1 MNLEDKKKLFAKFL
15 AGLTTPDEDNAMLK
29 TPEVEQMMIGQWDNV
44 QQSNEKF
51 PEPDRHK
58 LLAQIYKRILGER
71 RIVKVAK
78 IKRIPVFQKIA
89 AVAAV
94 VVLLLSVGT
103 ILWNEGVIPGKDIVT
118 INAPQ
123 GVRVEVFLPDGSR
136 VWLNSGSKLTYNK
149 RFDNNTRKLRFKGE
163 AFFNISHNPSRPLI
177 VETEDAN
184 IEVLGTRFNVISNP
198 DQHKWE
204 ATLVSGSIRV
214 SPSNKKKLK
223 TPISLANGEKAVWS
237 EERQNFIIE
246 QANTLNITRWVNNHL
261 VFENE
266 TFGELA
272 KQLELTFGVKIQVPS
287 KLANVYRFTATFT
300 DESIYE
306 IFNLLKITAPFDF
319 SVKGNTVIVSEK
331 LDRN

>member
-1 MNLEDKKKLFAKFL
+1 MNSEAKKKLFAKFL
-15 AGLTTPDEDNAMLK
+15 AGISNPDEEKAMLK
-29 TPEVEQMMIGQWDNV
+29 TPEVEQMMTAQWDNDREN
-44 QQSNEKF
+44 NEKY

-58 LLAQIYKRILGER
+58 LLAQIYKRILGDN
-71 RIVKVAK
+71 KNTK
-78 IKRIPVFQKIA
+78 IGKTKRIPVLQKISA
-89 AVAAV
+89 AAAIV
-94 VVLLLSVGT
+94 ILLLSVGT

-149 RFDNNTRKLRFKGE
+149 KFENNTRRLKFKGE

-184 IEVLGTRFNVISNP
+184 IEVLGTRFNVISKP
-198 DQHKWE
+198 DEQKWE

-214 SPSNKKKLK
+214 SPSNKKKVK
-223 TPISLANGEKAVWS
+223 TPISLTSGEKAVWS
-237 EERQNFIIE
+237 AKKQGFIVE
-246 QANTLNITRWVNNHL
+246 QANTPNITRWVNNHL

-272 KQLELTFGVKIQVPS
+272 KQLELTFGVKILVPS
-287 KLANVYRFTATFT
+287 KLANSYRFTATFT

-319 SVKGNTVIVSEK
+319 SVNGNSVIVAERSDK
-331 LDRN
+331 N